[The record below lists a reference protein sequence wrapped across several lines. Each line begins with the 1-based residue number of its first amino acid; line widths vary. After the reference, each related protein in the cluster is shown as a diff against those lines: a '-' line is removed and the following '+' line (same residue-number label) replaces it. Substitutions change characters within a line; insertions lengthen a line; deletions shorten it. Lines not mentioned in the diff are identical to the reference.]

1 MPVPGIM
8 EASGYDWPIGKG
20 RKPLAHQKLM
30 AEFMV
35 THPRCFNLSDMG
47 CVAGETLIDTLE
59 GKVAISTLAQR
70 GPRCVVRTLT
80 NDGPRFMEIDAPF
93 KKGRD
98 KLYRVRFQSGREIV
112 VTSRHVFLT
121 SRGWTSCGQLP
132 IGESLPVFD
141 VYPQQ
146 SIWEPCRVKFQLSA
160 DHLSRIISNSGGYFD
175 SLFYDAPP
183 PPVPSS
189 DLASIPLQA
198 GVLTRTRFE
207 WRTDAQGNKHIHND
221 LFFDDPR
228 SKRRCGVQLD
238 QGETGAFL
246 SEYATKLNGNQF
258 HISAQYHLCPN
269 QQLEGP
275 PNQAL
280 RLCIPLTVATSP
292 PFDTVTHITYERTDF
307 YYDMEVPVHA
317 NYTAHGLCNHNTM
330 KTLATLW
337 AADFVMSQYPKGEC
351 RALIVAPLSI
361 LERVW
366 SDAIFANLLSRRTV
380 KIVYGSSVDRQRQ
393 LAIPA
398 DFYIINFDG
407 LGVGA
412 TTRKRFELGGI
423 SADLAERTDIKLAIV
438 DEASAYRD
446 ARTKRHKIARVLI
459 GRRDYLWQLTGTP
472 TSNGPTDAYGLAKLA
487 NNARGESYGS
497 FHNRTMMRLSQFK
510 WIPRAGS
517 YEEARKL
524 LTPAI
529 RFDIR
534 DVWDGPPMTVQQREV
549 ALTPSQT
556 KAMAQLK
563 RDLQVTL
570 GGGEP
575 ITAMNEAAARQKFI
589 QISLGAVY
597 DGQHD
602 AHAIDAAPRL
612 NELKQVID
620 NAPGKILCFV
630 PLTSVVNLLYREL
643 KGKVGCDVVNGET
656 PQRERSGLFERF
668 QQPESD
674 LRLLIADPGT
684 MAHGLDLYEARTV
697 IWYGPVD
704 RCELYLQANKR
715 AHRPG
720 QKYPVSIVQIVSN
733 KLEREIYRRLENNE
747 TLQGALLEAVRTNAV

>member
-1 MPVPGIM
+1 LTELYHDRERKLLVYKTEHPDYVAQHIPQAQRLNGAYVAVPATLRNMQLLRILNMPVPGIM
-8 EASGYDWPIGKG
+8 EASGYDWPIEKG

-47 CVAGETLIDTLE
+47 
-59 GKVAISTLAQR
+59 
-70 GPRCVVRTLT
+70 
-80 NDGPRFMEIDAPF
+80 
-93 KKGRD
+93 
-98 KLYRVRFQSGREIV
+98 
-112 VTSRHVFLT
+112 
-121 SRGWTSCGQLP
+121 
-132 IGESLPVFD
+132 
-141 VYPQQ
+141 
-146 SIWEPCRVKFQLSA
+146 
-160 DHLSRIISNSGGYFD
+160 
-175 SLFYDAPP
+175 
-183 PPVPSS
+183 
-189 DLASIPLQA
+189 
-198 GVLTRTRFE
+198 
-207 WRTDAQGNKHIHND
+207 
-221 LFFDDPR
+221 
-228 SKRRCGVQLD
+228 
-238 QGETGAFL
+238 
-246 SEYATKLNGNQF
+246 
-258 HISAQYHLCPN
+258 
-269 QQLEGP
+269 
-275 PNQAL
+275 
-280 RLCIPLTVATSP
+280 
-292 PFDTVTHITYERTDF
+292 
-307 YYDMEVPVHA
+307 
-317 NYTAHGLCNHNTM
+317 TM

-351 RALIVAPLSI
+351 RAIIVAPLSI

-366 SDAIFANLLSRRTV
+366 SDAIFANLLSRRSC
-380 KIVYGSSVDRQRQ
+380 KIVYGSGEDRRKA

-412 TTRKRFELGGI
+412 STRRRFELGGV

-446 ARTKRHKIARVLI
+446 ARTKRHRIARVLI

-487 NNARGESYGS
+487 NNAQGESYGS

-549 ALTPSQT
+549 ALTDAQK

-570 GGGEP
+570 GSNEP

-597 DGQHD
+597 DGSHD
-602 AHAIDAAPRL
+602 AHAIDAGPRL
-612 NELKQVID
+612 IELMNVID
-620 NAPGKILCFV
+620 NATGKLLVFA
-630 PLTSVVNLLYREL
+630 PLTSVIKSL
-643 KGKVGCDVVNGET
+643 KHQISKRVVCDVVNGET
-656 PQRERSGLFERF
+656 PQRERSGLFEQF
-668 QQPESD
+668 QRPESD

-697 IWYGPVD
+697 VWYGPTD
-704 RCELYLQANKR
+704 RTELYLQANRR

-720 QKYPVSIVQIVSN
+720 QKHPVTVVQIVSN

-747 TLQGALLEAVRTNAV
+747 SLQGALLQMVREGKI